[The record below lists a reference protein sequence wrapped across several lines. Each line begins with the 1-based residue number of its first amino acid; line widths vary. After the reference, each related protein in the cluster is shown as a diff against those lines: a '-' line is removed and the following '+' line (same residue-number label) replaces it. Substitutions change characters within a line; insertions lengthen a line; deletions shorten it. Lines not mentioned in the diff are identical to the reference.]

1 MEMIRELEMVDG
13 DMINVLYNYNKLG
26 NEQLEETMKSVAEEH
41 HSRSTGLGLRNHNS
55 KQANKLLRKKKRVN
69 V

>member
-26 NEQLEETMKSVAEEH
+26 NDELKETMKTVAEEH
-41 HSRSTGLGLRNHNS
+41 HSR
-55 KQANKLLRKKKRVN
+55 
-69 V
+69 